1 MWFSYKK
8 HVINFAQ
15 ELPHKLLN
23 DTKFTILGNEKILGK
38 STIFIEVQ
46 SIHQSLVTSH
56 QSLLNFNA
64 STTCFYNLK
73 DFVFNCC
80 FECYSFL

>member
-15 ELPHKLLN
+15 ELHHKLLN

-38 STIFIEVQ
+38 STIFVEAQ
-46 SIHQSLVTSH
+46 SIHSH
-56 QSLLNFNA
+56 
-64 STTCFYNLK
+64 
-73 DFVFNCC
+73 
-80 FECYSFL
+80 

>member
-23 DTKFTILGNEKILGK
+23 DTKFTILGNEKILRK
-38 STIFIEVQ
+38 STIFVEAQ
-46 SIHQSLVTSH
+46 SIHSH
-56 QSLLNFNA
+56 
-64 STTCFYNLK
+64 
-73 DFVFNCC
+73 
-80 FECYSFL
+80 